1 MSARAAQPDGLTI
14 GELSARTGVAHSA
27 LRFYEAEGLI
37 HATRTSGGQRRY
49 ARDTLRRV
57 SFMRIAQQ
65 VGLSLEEI
73 RTALGSLPEKR
84 TPTRAD
90 WERLSASWRP
100 KLDARIALLE
110 RLRDDLSGCIGCG
123 CLSLQVCP
131 LYNPG
136 DLLAEKGPGAH
147 ILLGDVE
154 VPERGRRGSRE
165 DGGTTTRGA
174 AV

>member
-1 MSARAAQPDGLTI
+1 VNRPEPAGLTI
-14 GELSARTGVAHSA
+14 GELSARTGVAPSA

-37 HATRTSGGQRRY
+37 AATRTSGGQRRY

-73 RTALGSLPEKR
+73 RGALRSLPDGR

-100 KLDARIALLE
+100 MLDARIALLE
-110 RLRDDLSGCIGCG
+110 RLRDNLSGCIGCG

-136 DLLAEKGPGAH
+136 DALAEKGPGAH
-147 ILLGDVE
+147 ILLGD
-154 VPERGRRGSRE
+154 
-165 DGGTTTRGA
+165 A
-174 AV
+174 

>member
-1 MSARAAQPDGLTI
+1 VSRPEPEGLTI
-14 GELSARTGVAHSA
+14 GELSARTGVAPSA

-37 HATRTSGGQRRY
+37 HAARTTGGQRRY
-49 ARDTLRRV
+49 TRDTLRRV

-65 VGLSLEEI
+65 VGLSLDEI
-73 RTALGSLPEKR
+73 RAALASLPDNR

-100 KLDARIALLE
+100 QLDARIALLE

-123 CLSLQVCP
+123 CLSLAVCP

-136 DLLAEKGPGAH
+136 DVLAEQGPGAH
-147 ILLGDVE
+147 ILLGDVAADRRTE
-154 VPERGRRGSRE
+154 AGVRGWSGPPS
-165 DGGTTTRGA
+165 TA
-174 AV
+174 